1 MQDLMRQLPGSQPT
15 TTIAPSFQ
23 PRINQQQLVSGVN
36 KANEAKDAKSQ
47 NLAMMLYAL
56 GGAFRGQ
63 DPLQQ
68 GLALQQAQQ
77 QRQLQLQQKQQEEKI
92 KQVAAGD
99 PNLQRMYDV
108 FGKEGLQQAYGD
120 LLSQERQ
127 AQAFKQAGL
136 SKQTQA
142 LIAAGL
148 SVKDAIELSR
158 QEQISAQYKTPE
170 QLTAEVEQQ
179 KLEDP
184 TSLKKLENIEEAFGG
199 VDAFQQKFNEL
210 VGPIFGTPFKETAEA
225 VSAKNVL
232 NERVREKF
240 LNQYAGRPSVYL
252 NQRVDLL
259 LPQGQY
265 VDESV
270 AASKYEDTKKVLQ
283 EGLNEMKTKL
293 QSGLYTGTER
303 LEVEQNYKDIQ
314 SIISDL
320 DVAVKSLKSATPDPK
335 VLDPNTMYRPT
346 GAYDS
351 FYTNNVSLSK

>member
-1 MQDLMRQLPGSQPT
+1 MALSDYLNKLNQLQGMQPQQSPIGMQPQQSP
-15 TTIAPSFQ
+15 IGMQ
-23 PRINQQQLVSGVN
+23 PVGISEKDQKN
-36 KANEAKDAKSQ
+36 K
-47 NLAMMLYAL
+47 NLAIMLYAL
-56 GGAFRGQ
+56 GGALRGKSALETGLG
-63 DPLQQ
+63 LQQ
-68 GLALQQAQQ
+68 TLAGQQ
-77 QRQLQLQQKQQEEKI
+77 QKKQQEEKMKRI
-92 KQVAAGD
+92 AAGD
-99 PNLQRMYDV
+99 PGLQRMYDV
-108 FGKEGLQQAYGD
+108 FGKEGLQQAYSD
-120 LLSQERQ
+120 QLLQERQ
-127 AQAFKQAGL
+127 AQAFERANL
-136 SKQTQA
+136 SEQTQA

-148 SVKDAIELSR
+148 SVKDAMELSK

-184 TSLKKLENIEEAFGG
+184 TSLKKLKNIEEAFGF
-199 VDAFQQKFNEL
+199 VDAAQQKFNEL

-225 VSAKNVL
+225 VSSKNVL

-283 EGLNEMKTKL
+283 EGLNEMKAKL

-351 FYTNNVSLSK
+351 FYTHNVSLNK